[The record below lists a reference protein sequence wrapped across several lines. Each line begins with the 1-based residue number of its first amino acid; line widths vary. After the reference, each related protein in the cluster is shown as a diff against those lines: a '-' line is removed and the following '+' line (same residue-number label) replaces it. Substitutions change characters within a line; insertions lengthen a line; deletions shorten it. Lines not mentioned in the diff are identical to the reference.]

1 MSCYYIRFHFLKLV
15 MVRLL
20 VLLDG
25 SLQQQTITM
34 SASVHDLR
42 VPEQGG
48 GGVGEI
54 NAPQANPCRR
64 SHL

>member
-48 GGVGEI
+48 GG
-54 NAPQANPCRR
+54 
-64 SHL
+64 